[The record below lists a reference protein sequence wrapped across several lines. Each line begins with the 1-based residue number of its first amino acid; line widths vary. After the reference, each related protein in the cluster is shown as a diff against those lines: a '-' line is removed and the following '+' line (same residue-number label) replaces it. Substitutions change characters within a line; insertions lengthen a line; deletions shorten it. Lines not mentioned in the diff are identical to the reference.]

1 VDNWYGQE
9 FAALSPYSTVIVLGK
24 LQQSL
29 YVVPLARMVFKLTMS
44 NTIRRFEAV
53 TKRFDTLV
61 DEIRTCKNSERRIEL
76 LQRMRLLIDEIDEL
90 IFTSLD
96 RENKQA
102 RRANPNLIPEEF
114 AS

>member
-1 VDNWYGQE
+1 MRWEFQHWEDNAVGE
-9 FAALSPYSTVIVLGK
+9 SSSTL
-24 LQQSL
+24 
-29 YVVPLARMVFKLTMS
+29 
-44 NTIRRFEAV
+44 
-53 TKRFDTLV
+53 KRFDALV

-102 RRANPNLIPEEF
+102 RVANPKLISEES